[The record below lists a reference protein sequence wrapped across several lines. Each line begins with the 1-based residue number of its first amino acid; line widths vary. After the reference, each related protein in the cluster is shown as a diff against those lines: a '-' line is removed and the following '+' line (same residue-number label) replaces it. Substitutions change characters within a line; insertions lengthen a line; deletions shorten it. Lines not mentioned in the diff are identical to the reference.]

1 MRAVHVRCEALQG
14 ELRMTRPLRRLQVRG
29 RLHVLV
35 LICLLL
41 RILRRHRIGV
51 GWIGPPSSRPIGEPS
66 AELGLVWSHSP
77 SKPLSGAVS
86 DTLTWASLGL
96 PSAAVSA
103 ATPSSE
109 TPVAHFESIIIVR
122 LHKI

>member
-1 MRAVHVRCEALQG
+1 MA
-14 ELRMTRPLRRLQVRG
+14 RRLGTLQVRG

-51 GWIGPPSSRPIGEPS
+51 GCFGPPSSRPIGKPS
-66 AELGLVWSHSP
+66 AELGLVWVHSP
-77 SKPLSGAVS
+77 SKPLPGAVS
-86 DTLTWASLGL
+86 DTLTWASLGP

-103 ATPSSE
+103 AAPSSE

-122 LHKI
+122 VHKI

>member
-1 MRAVHVRCEALQG
+1 MARWLGTLQ
-14 ELRMTRPLRRLQVRG
+14 ERG

-35 LICLLL
+35 LICVLLS
-41 RILRRHRIGV
+41 ILRRHRIGV